1 MVHFDKVGV
10 WEARFTVRTSD
21 NKRIKVTPLVF
32 QVKSGSKIPS
42 MGELAPH
49 SNNPTASTTYDLV
62 GITTHP
68 DPNPDL
74 YTTTISDAILGPR
87 PLVVVFSTPA
97 YCTSR
102 LCGPVTDLAYGL
114 HDQYAEVL
122 DVIHIEPFDIST
134 ARTEGRLIP
143 TSTLRE
149 WGLET
154 EPWLFIIDKD
164 GRVVDRFEGPIPAE
178 YLEASVRS
186 IIE

>member
-1 MVHFDKVGV
+1 
-10 WEARFTVRTSD
+10 
-21 NKRIKVTPLVF
+21 
-32 QVKSGSKIPS
+32 